1 MERGLPHPTAM
12 HETKPTAAFSA
23 LRCLFR
29 QGDEVQHR
37 WLCVTAFYSTT
48 IQSLPI
54 CHQRIEPVPKYQQ
67 QNYKVFP
74 YVLEILSYARE
85 WKYFF
90 FPSEIIFRNCLIIK
104 APQKEQ
110 GIAVRE
116 ALLLKGCPSFQESEC
131 LCTYL
136 VLPLSYCTN
145 AHESFPFFRPIFFCL

>member
-1 MERGLPHPTAM
+1 MTLCYCFLQHYNPITANM
-12 HETKPTAAFSA
+12 PPEDRTCTKVSTAKLQSISLCSRNSKLCKRMKILFFS
-23 LRCLFR
+23 
-29 QGDEVQHR
+29 
-37 WLCVTAFYSTT
+37 
-48 IQSLPI
+48 
-54 CHQRIEPVPKYQQ
+54 
-67 QNYKVFP
+67 
-74 YVLEILSYARE
+74 
-85 WKYFF
+85 
-90 FPSEIIFRNCLIIK
+90 PSEIIFRNCLIIK